1 MSSGD
6 CYDPET
12 NTWSQMANMN
22 IARRG
27 HSLVTVHGRLY
38 AIGGCHRDGFADGD
52 SVEVYDPNNQIWT
65 LLQNKLD
72 GEVTDAGVCF
82 VRKFMII

>member
-12 NTWSQMANMN
+12 NTWSQMPNMN

-27 HSLVTVHGRLY
+27 HSLVSLHGRLH
-38 AIGGCHRDGFADGD
+38 AIGGCHHDGD
-52 SVEVYDPNNQIWT
+52 SVEVYDPNSQTWT
-65 LLQNKLD
+65 LIQNKLD
-72 GEVTDAGVCF
+72 GEVTDAGVCL
-82 VRKFMII
+82 VRKFMIM